1 MEPKLNK
8 SGHCLIKK
16 LIEKPSPGTSP
27 SNLSIMGRYILT
39 PEIFTFLAKQK
50 VGAGGEIQLTDAL
63 QELNKLQSVYAYAFK
78 GKRYDVGERLG
89 FVKTTLE
96 FALQQE
102 DLQDDLMHFMETLM
116 KAKNADK
123 TAEVNSKRAV
133 TPPYKVQNSL

>member
-1 MEPKLNK
+1 
-8 SGHCLIKK
+8 
-16 LIEKPSPGTSP
+16 
-27 SNLSIMGRYILT
+27 MGRYILT

-123 TAEVNSKRAV
+123 TTEVNSKRAV